1 MTKLATSLKKREL
14 GETFMREAILA
25 AAKKVLAA
33 NTYDR
38 TSLDQVALE
47 ARVSK
52 GSIYVYFPSKEALL
66 WEVLKKSLERFIAAG
81 KEAANDTLTPL
92 GKLRALVQAHLEF
105 LAADVDGFKIALAER
120 TNLIL
125 NPRGH
130 QIQTLWRM
138 YQEYADWVGDIFQ
151 QAAKAKAIRSV
162 PGRRYALLLLDM
174 VLMVMYQRLALQS
187 NAPLAQ
193 EAEEILALFLH
204 GLSVQERATTKR
216 RR

>member
-25 AAKKVLAA
+25 AAKRVLATH
-33 NTYDR
+33 TYDR
-38 TSLDQVALE
+38 TSLDQIAAE
-47 ARVSK
+47 AQVSK
-52 GSIYVYFPSKEALL
+52 GSIYAYFPSKEALL
-66 WEVLKKSLERFIAAG
+66 WEVLKDGLERFIAAG
-81 KEAANDTLTPL
+81 KEAAHDAPTPL
-92 GKLRALVQAHLEF
+92 GKLHALVRAHLEF

-130 QIQTLWRM
+130 EIQTLWRM
-138 YQEYADWVGDIFQ
+138 YQEYADWVGDILQ
-151 QAAKAKAIRSV
+151 QAAKAEEIRPV

-174 VLMVMYQRLALQS
+174 ALMVMYQRLAVQS

-193 EAEEILALFLH
+193 EADEILELFLR
-204 GLSVQERATTKR
+204 GLSVQARAPTKR
-216 RR
+216 LR